1 LKLRFVIVT
10 ALVALFGA
18 LTLGPAAA
26 ATKYPSSVTIA
37 RDPGGV
43 GFHGTVTS
51 QGPPAC
57 EQHRLVKLFRFKG
70 NLRSAQ
76 RVADDRSDTSGFYDV
91 LTSLHKGTYFTVA
104 KRRVLRNRGDA
115 VCQAAVSRTIR
126 VG

>member
-1 LKLRFVIVT
+1 MKLRILLVT
-10 ALVALFGA
+10 GL
-18 LTLGPAAA
+18 AA
-26 ATKYPSSVTIA
+26 ATATLALVPAVAATMYPSSITIA

-43 GFHGTVTS
+43 GFHGNVTS

-70 NLRSAQ
+70 GSTSAQ
-76 RVADDRSDTSGFYDV
+76 RVAADRSDTGGFYDV

-115 VCQAAVSRTIR
+115 VCQAVVSRTIR